1 MFKGFQNTQRNS
13 AFNGFPALNF
23 QMNNQIYGLSGGI
36 LWLDPLYGLNTQVN
50 LAAISTWQS
59 RVGQFQY
66 TQSTVATQPRLILS
80 DPTFNNNPVIDFN
93 SAGKGLFSA
102 VGPNIK
108 GSTLVLVYQYVTPTV
123 GGNMQN
129 RIVGDSDNSNARS
142 TGFAFSHGVT
152 NNTLP
157 NNRVGFNTGAGFQ
170 YASSAEY
177 TTTSKI
183 MIANQ
188 NYWYSN
194 NSSVTVDAGTYSSIN
209 SFLLTSIGGSTTSFS
224 GVFKIAEILV
234 YNYSLNLDQIT
245 YLSSTL
251 NTKYA
256 IY

>member
-1 MFKGFQNTQRNS
+1 MFKGFQSVGRQFNS
-13 AFNGFPALNF
+13 IPSLDF
-23 QMNNQIYGLSGGI
+23 QMNNQAYGISGCV
-36 LWLDPLYGLNTQVN
+36 LWLDPSYGLNTQTN
-50 LAAISTWQS
+50 LAAISSWQS

-66 TQSTVATQPRLILS
+66 TQSTVATQPRFILS
-80 DPTFNNNPVIDFN
+80 DAGFNNNPTIDFN

-102 VGPNIK
+102 VGGPNIK
-108 GSTLVLVYQYVTPTV
+108 GSTLVLVYQYVTPTI

-129 RIVGDSDNSNARS
+129 RIVGDGDNSNARS
-142 TGFAFSHGVT
+142 AGIAFSHGVT
-152 NNTLP
+152 NNGNV
-157 NNRVGFNTGAGFQ
+157 NNRVGFNSGASFQ
-170 YASSAEY
+170 YASSTEF
-177 TTTSKI
+177 TSTAKI
-183 MIANQ
+183 MVVNQ

-209 SFLLTSIGGSTTSFS
+209 SFLLTSIGGSITSFS